1 MEQTFE
7 KKLKRPQKK
16 TKKKQISFGVR
27 KWNKCMT

>member
-16 TKKKQISFGVR
+16 TKK
-27 KWNKCMT
+27 NKYRLAFVSGINV